1 MSIQVSGLDNIINN
15 LNKSVMNI
23 QDNTKEGLDSAAQ
36 FIMLEAMSRAPQ
48 DTGNLKD
55 SADHFPSTTRNGFG
69 ETVVFNAEYAAA
81 IHEKEQKTDGTVPRT
96 RRGSVGHFWD
106 QGEQHFLSKAILEN
120 FGTIINIISR
130 FARRG

>member
-1 MSIQVSGLDNIINN
+1 MAVQVSGLDNIINN
-15 LNKSVMNI
+15 LNRSVMNI

-48 DTGNLKD
+48 DTGHLKD
-55 SADHFPSTTRNGFG
+55 SAFHDPHSTSKGFG
-69 ETVVFNAEYAAA
+69 ETIGFTEDYAAA
-81 IHEKEQKTDGTVPRT
+81 IHEKEQKTSGVERT
-96 RRGSVGHFWD
+96 RKGSRGHFWD
-106 QGEQHFLSKAILEN
+106 QGEPHFLSKAILEN